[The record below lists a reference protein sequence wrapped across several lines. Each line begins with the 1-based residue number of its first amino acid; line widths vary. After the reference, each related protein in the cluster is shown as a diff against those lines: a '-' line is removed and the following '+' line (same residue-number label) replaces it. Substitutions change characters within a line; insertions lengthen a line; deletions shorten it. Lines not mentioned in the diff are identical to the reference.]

1 MMIKNVT
8 KLEEGGSEI
17 KYAKVRSRRLQ
28 FCFHVHR
35 DMIFYLFSFE
45 TAFFFFLLANE
56 TFNESSF

>member
-1 MMIKNVT
+1 MIKNET
-8 KLEEGGSEI
+8 ELEEGGSEI

-35 DMIFYLFSFE
+35 DMIFLFVFIWDCL
-45 TAFFFFLLANE
+45 FFFLLANE

>member
-1 MMIKNVT
+1 MIKNET
-8 KLEEGGSEI
+8 ELEEGGSEI

-35 DMIFYLFSFE
+35 DMIFFICFHLRLP
-45 TAFFFFLLANE
+45 FFFLLANE